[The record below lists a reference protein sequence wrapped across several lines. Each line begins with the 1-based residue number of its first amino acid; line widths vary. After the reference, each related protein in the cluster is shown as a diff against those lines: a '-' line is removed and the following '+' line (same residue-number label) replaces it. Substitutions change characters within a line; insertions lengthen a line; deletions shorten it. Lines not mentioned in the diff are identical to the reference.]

1 MKREDIN
8 AFIAKNQKL
17 TRKELAVKC
26 GISLRAVVQREQNL
40 GIKRTWKHPDAVKT
54 LQGERQKAAK
64 DSEVKDTKRLLKESI
79 REYSALEKR
88 LDAMLAIKKGTKIH
102 KIVPY
107 KATTE
112 SEATA
117 ICLASDWH
125 IEEAVDSAKT
135 NGLNEYS
142 LDISKSRATQFFQ
155 RLVKL
160 VKKEQQD
167 VRIDNLVLALL
178 GDFITGNIH
187 EELPAL
193 CAVPPTQAIL
203 IAQSYIAS
211 GIQYVLDNSELKLTI
226 VCTCGNHARITH
238 KVHWGNEQ
246 GNSLEYMMYHNLRNV
261 FARETRVK
269 FVISE
274 AYHCHV
280 YVYDKCIRFHH
291 GHAIKFLGG
300 IGGITVPVNNKIYRW
315 SKNPQ
320 KVDMD
325 CMGHFHQLTDGGSF
339 IINGSMI
346 GYSNM
351 GALYGGYERPQQSLF
366 LIDKARGKTVHIP
379 ILFDV

>member
-64 DSEVKDTKRLLKESI
+64 DTEVKDTKRLLKESI

-88 LDAMLAIKKGTKIH
+88 LDAMLAIKKGTKIY

-107 KATTE
+107 KATSE

-203 IAQSYIAS
+203 IAQEYIAS
-211 GIQYVLDNSELKLTI
+211 GIRYILDNSKLKLTI
-226 VCTCGNHARITH
+226 VCTCGN
-238 KVHWGNEQ
+238 
-246 GNSLEYMMYHNLRNV
+246 
-261 FARETRVK
+261 
-269 FVISE
+269 
-274 AYHCHV
+274 
-280 YVYDKCIRFHH
+280 
-291 GHAIKFLGG
+291 
-300 IGGITVPVNNKIYRW
+300 
-315 SKNPQ
+315 
-320 KVDMD
+320 
-325 CMGHFHQLTDGGSF
+325 
-339 IINGSMI
+339 
-346 GYSNM
+346 
-351 GALYGGYERPQQSLF
+351 
-366 LIDKARGKTVHIP
+366 
-379 ILFDV
+379 

>member
-1 MKREDIN
+1 
-8 AFIAKNQKL
+8 
-17 TRKELAVKC
+17 
-26 GISLRAVVQREQNL
+26 
-40 GIKRTWKHPDAVKT
+40 
-54 LQGERQKAAK
+54 
-64 DSEVKDTKRLLKESI
+64 
-79 REYSALEKR
+79 
-88 LDAMLAIKKGTKIH
+88 
-102 KIVPY
+102 
-107 KATTE
+107 
-112 SEATA
+112 
-117 ICLASDWH
+117 
-125 IEEAVDSAKT
+125 
-135 NGLNEYS
+135 
-142 LDISKSRATQFFQ
+142 
-155 RLVKL
+155 
-160 VKKEQQD
+160 
-167 VRIDNLVLALL
+167 
-178 GDFITGNIH
+178 
-187 EELPAL
+187 
-193 CAVPPTQAIL
+193 VPPTQAIL
-203 IAQSYIAS
+203 IAQEYIAS

-320 KVDMD
+320 KVDID
-325 CMGHFHQLTDGGSF
+325 CFGHFHTLTDGGHF
-339 IINGSMI
+339 VVNGSMI

-351 GALYGGYERPQQSLF
+351 GALYGGFERPQQSLF